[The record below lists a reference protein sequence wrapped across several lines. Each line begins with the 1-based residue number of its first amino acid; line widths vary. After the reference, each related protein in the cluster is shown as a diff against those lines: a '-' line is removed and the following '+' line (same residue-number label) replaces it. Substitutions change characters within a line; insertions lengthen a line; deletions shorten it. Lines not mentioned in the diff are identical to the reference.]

1 MKNIKRDFHRMG
13 RSSSYPQ
20 QNQQQNMPA
29 PANGRL
35 HDEVTPLL
43 GRTQNYEN
51 ESRFKTLPKHVLHLT
66 YATLASNY
74 VNVLLVFVP
83 LGIVAGAMH
92 WNPTVI
98 FILNFIA
105 IIPLAALLSF
115 ATEELSA
122 KLGQTLGGLMNATFG
137 NAVELIVS
145 IVALKQGEI
154 RIVQSSMLGS
164 ILSNIL
170 LVLGCCFLAGGI
182 REQERSFNE
191 TVASTMSS
199 LMAVASAS
207 LIIPATLY
215 AVMNNGKSSDHE
227 TDKNILVLSHGT
239 AIILLILYVLYL
251 YFQLY
256 SHHNLFADVE
266 NQGGEDEQ
274 DEPQILSPTA
284 AGVAL
289 VLVTVM
295 VAICAEFLVDSIDSI
310 VESAHISKTFVGLV
324 LIPIVGNAAEH
335 VTAVIVA
342 YKGKMDLAI
351 NVAIGSSMQ
360 IALFVTPFLVIL
372 GWIIHEPMTL
382 HFQGFETIFFF
393 ISVLIVNYLIQD
405 GKSNYLEGAMCLCI
419 YAIIALAFYIYPD
432 DASGDLGPKVIE
444 SFFRRN

>member
-1 MKNIKRDFHRMG
+1 
-13 RSSSYPQ
+13 
-20 QNQQQNMPA
+20 MP
-29 PANGRL
+29 PNGRL
-35 HDEVTPLL
+35 YNETTPLI
-43 GRTQNYEN
+43 GRTQNHED
-51 ESRFKTLPKHVLHLT
+51 ESRFKTIPKHVLHLT

-83 LGIVAGAMH
+83 IGIVAGILG
-92 WNPTVI
+92 WNPTAV

-154 RIVQSSMLGS
+154 RIVQASMLGS

-170 LVLGCCFLAGGI
+170 LVLGCCFLAAGI
-182 REQERSFNE
+182 RETESSFNG

-215 AVMNNGKSSDHE
+215 AVMPHEGGQPGQE
-227 TDKNILVLSHGT
+227 TDENILLLSHGT
-239 AIILLILYVLYL
+239 SIILLGLYILYL

-256 SHHNLFADVE
+256 SHHRLFADTE
-266 NQGGEDEQ
+266 AQESSDESEDGQ
-274 DEPQILSPTA
+274 LLSPLA
-284 AGVAL
+284 AGIAL
-289 VLVTVM
+289 VVVTLLVAV
-295 VAICAEFLVDSIDSI
+295 CAEFLVDSIDSI
-310 VESAHISKTFVGLV
+310 VESAHISKTFVGLI

-351 NVAIGSSMQ
+351 NVAIGSSLQ
-360 IALFVTPFLVIL
+360 IALFVTPFLVLL
-372 GWIIHEPMTL
+372 GWAMGQPMTL
-382 HFQGFETIFFF
+382 HFQGFETMVFF

-405 GKSNYLEGAMCLCI
+405 GKSNYLEGAMCIGI

-432 DASGDLGPKVIE
+432 DAASHITSEVVRR
-444 SFFRRN
+444 FFAGV